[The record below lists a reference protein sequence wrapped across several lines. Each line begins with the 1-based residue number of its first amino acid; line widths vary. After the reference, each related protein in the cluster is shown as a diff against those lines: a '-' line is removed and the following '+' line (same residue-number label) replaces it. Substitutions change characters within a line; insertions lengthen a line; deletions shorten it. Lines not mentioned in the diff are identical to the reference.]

1 LNLLDISPSHMPKVL
16 ALGVRGPDRAFS
28 YPHFLA
34 GVNYALRKI
43 QLERLED
50 WLEIG
55 NRFGRS
61 QGI

>member
-1 LNLLDISPSHMPKVL
+1 MPKVL